1 MRNLYNAEEFFI
13 RLTDGNG
20 RRYDA
25 EFDLAGIQE
34 AIEAVAGACGWSTLD
49 LSADDYRA
57 IQTMLNAGGFDAG
70 TPDGVWG
77 TGSRNALRAFQ
88 EQNGL
93 PPTGA
98 PDRATLEA
106 LGVSAG
112 E

>member
-1 MRNLYNAEEFFI
+1 
-13 RLTDGNG
+13 
-20 RRYDA
+20 
-25 EFDLAGIQE
+25 
-34 AIEAVAGACGWSTLD
+34 
-49 LSADDYRA
+49 
-57 IQTMLNAGGFDAG
+57 MLNAGGFNAG

-77 TGSRNALRAFQ
+77 TGSRDALRAFQ

-93 PPTGA
+93 PATGA

>member
-1 MRNLYNAEEFFI
+1 M
-13 RLTDGNG
+13 TDGNG
-20 RRYDA
+20 QRHDA
-25 EFDLAGIQE
+25 EFDLAGVKD
-34 AIEAVAGACGWSTLD
+34 AIDAVAGACGWSTLE
-49 LSADDYRA
+49 LSRDDYRA
-57 IQTMLNAGGFDAG
+57 IQTILNAGGFNAG

-77 TGSRNALRAFQ
+77 TGSRDALRAFQ

-93 PPTGA
+93 PATGA